1 MIGKTISHYQIFSK
15 LGEGGMG
22 VVYKAEDTKLD
33 RIVALKFLPSHL
45 TKSETDKARFLQ
57 EAKAASAINHPNV
70 CVIHDIQ
77 EHDGQQF
84 IVMEYVEGKTLR
96 EVVGSFD
103 KTPMPLKDVIAIS
116 IQIAEA
122 LRAAH
127 GKGIVHRDIK
137 SENIMVTETGQV
149 KVMDFGLAKLRGS
162 VKITK
167 TSTTVGTIAY
177 MSPEHL
183 QGAEVD
189 ARTDIFSFGVVLYEM
204 LTGQLPFK
212 GEYDSAMMYAIVN
225 EEPEPIQKYRPDLSS
240 EFLHVL
246 NRALEK
252 NPSERY
258 QSIHDVFIEL
268 KRMKRDIET
277 KGITPSESIPLK
289 SSRKVGKIPILIGV
303 VLAIVI
309 TVIGGYLLLKGDD
322 GDWDNTIV
330 VLPFEDLSPQKDQ
343 EYFCIGMAEA
353 ISDRLNKIEVLRV
366 INIQNKNIEK
376 DIQKICRESG
386 IDNFLTGT
394 LQKDMNS
401 IRVIP
406 KLIKVDDGSER
417 WSDNYT
423 LELENIFAFQDSVS
437 RAIADELELE
447 FSPKHLEP
455 ARTAQSKNVEA
466 YNLYLLGRYY
476 QKKYTGVG
484 REKAMGYYQEALKID
499 KDYALAYVGI
509 AETYVERALFSHEF
523 NLKET
528 TAKAKEEI
536 KKAIK
541 LNDKLPEAYAIDGFI
556 KCYLDWNWK
565 AAEEAF
571 IRGIHL
577 SPNTYDL
584 LAQYSVL
591 LNITGR
597 IDESIVKMRRA
608 LELDPLFVRGITDLG
623 WWYVSSGQNKEA
635 VEQFKKALEI
645 DPNFASAHCGL
656 GNTYLQMGLK
666 EQGIKEIERGVE
678 LAPGNITYRGYLSF
692 AYARAGKKQEARRI
706 LAEMESLENPRKATA
721 CAIAYAGLNDDDKAF
736 QRLEDAYDGRHPEL
750 LWLYEPVFD
759 SIRSHPGFI
768 ALLEKLNLA
777 R

>member
-1 MIGKTISHYQIFSK
+1 MIGQTISHYNILSK

-103 KTPMPLKDVIAIS
+103 KTHMPLKDVIDTS
-116 IQIAEA
+116 VQIAEA
-122 LRAAH
+122 LKAAH
-127 GKGIVHRDIK
+127 EKGIVHRDIK

-162 VKITK
+162 VKLTK
-167 TSTTVGTIAY
+167 SASTIGTIAY
-177 MSPEHL
+177 MSPEHIE
-183 QGAEVD
+183 GKDVD

-204 LTGQLPFK
+204 LTGTLPFK

-225 EEPEPIQKYRPDLSS
+225 EEPEPIRKYRPDLSS
-240 EFLHVL
+240 ELLHVL
-246 NRALEK
+246 HRALEK
-252 NPSERY
+252 EPGARY
-258 QSIHDVFIEL
+258 QSIHDMFIEL

-277 KGITPSESIPLK
+277 KGITQSETIPLK
-289 SSRKVGKIPILIGV
+289 SSIKVGKIPILIGV
-303 VLAIVI
+303 ILTIVMI
-309 TVIGGYLLLKGDD
+309 TIGVYLLLKGDN

-330 VLPFEDLSPQKDQ
+330 VLPFEDLSLQKDQ

-366 INIQNKNIEK
+366 INIQDKNIEK
-376 DIQKICRESG
+376 DIRKICLESG
-386 IDNFLTGT
+386 IDNLLKGT

-406 KLIKVDDGSER
+406 KLIKVADGSER
-417 WSDNYT
+417 WSDSYT

-437 RAIADELELE
+437 RAIAEELEVE
-447 FSPKHLEP
+447 FSPQHLEP
-455 ARTAQSKNVEA
+455 AIIVQSKSVEA
-466 YNLYLLGRYY
+466 YNLYLLGEYH
-476 QKKYTGVG
+476 KSKYTGIG
-484 REKAMGYYQEALKID
+484 RKKAIDYYQEALTID
-499 KDYALAYVGI
+499 PNYALAYVGL

-528 TAKAKEEI
+528 TVKAKEEI
-536 KKAIK
+536 KKALK
-541 LNDKLPEAYAIDGFI
+541 LNDKLPEAYAVDGFI

-565 AAEEAF
+565 EAEEAF

-597 IDESIVKMRRA
+597 IDESIAKMRRA

-623 WWYVSSGQNKEA
+623 WWCVSSEQNEEA

-666 EQGIKEIERGVE
+666 EQGIKEIERGAE
-678 LAPGNITYRGYLSF
+678 LAPENITYRGYLSF

-721 CAIAYAGLNDDDKAF
+721 CAIAYAGLNDDDRAL
-736 QRLEDAYDGRHPEL
+736 QRLEDAYNGRHPEI

-759 SIRSHPGFI
+759 SIRSHPGYI
-768 ALLEKLNLA
+768 ALLKKLDLA